1 MENNL
6 EWGKV
11 LLQCHLL
18 SSHKLHMYAKDYSF
32 GPQHLKCFH
41 MDITLKPIVGGC
53 ECEQA
58 DTLLAST
65 AYQLIGW
72 RLTKWAIV
80 FLVTCLKKIIRWN
93 LIGET
98 S

>member
-1 MENNL
+1 
-6 EWGKV
+6 
-11 LLQCHLL
+11 
-18 SSHKLHMYAKDYSF
+18 MYAKDYSF

-65 AYQLIGW
+65 AYQLIWW
-72 RLTKWAIV
+72 RLTK
-80 FLVTCLKKIIRWN
+80 
-93 LIGET
+93 
-98 S
+98 